1 MNKSY
6 QNKHVYLAIAVI
18 IAVFSPILYFFLP
31 QTFADIIHH
40 QDGVW
45 FVSVPEVNFKIFA
58 IGFGFLFVSSFILF
72 LFDIRKLSVL
82 ISIGFLLLAMGTF
95 YIASQSY
102 ILLSNDDIS
111 YNQLLEFKK
120 ETYSWD
126 EVERVI
132 HHRTETG
139 DISNYEFVFADG
151 NRVIVEDSTYFQ
163 HQSYKFNKRLAESNL
178 SVEFQLIKEE

>member
-6 QNKHVYLAIAVI
+6 QNKHVYLAIAVV

-31 QTFADIIHH
+31 QTLADIFHNRE
-40 QDGVW
+40 GVW

-58 IGFGFLFVSSFILF
+58 VGFGLLFISSFILF
-72 LFDIRKLSVL
+72 LLDVRKLSVS
-82 ISIGFLLLAMGTF
+82 ISIVFLLLAAGTF

-102 ILLSNDDIS
+102 ILLSDENIT
-111 YNQLLEFKK
+111 YNPFLKFER

-132 HHRTETG
+132 HHRTEMG
-139 DISNYEFVFADG
+139 DISNYEFVFEDG
-151 NRVIVEDSTYFQ
+151 KSVIIEDSSYFRNR
-163 HQSYKFNKRLAESNL
+163 SFKFNKRLAESNL
-178 SVEFQLIKEE
+178 SVDFQLIEE